1 MKLFTSDIQKLW
13 DKRTVEVK
21 NQRSL
26 DLMELAA
33 ELCTQA
39 ILECEYF
46 GHFVV
51 VCGIGNNGG
60 DGLAIACLLKES
72 GMVVDVIVVGAADSG
87 SPEFKANLQRVLH
100 TDIPVQFLS
109 EHKPL
114 NLTPEAVVIDCLFG
128 VGVNRQVQGIQAF
141 AIEQIN
147 ASPCEVI
154 SVDVPSG
161 MLSDSMWPQTGP
173 VIQASLTLALHGPKR
188 AFMFP
193 ENQNYIGRLQLV
205 NLLLDDVFEAA
216 HPCDIRYYAWPEAME
231 DYIPR
236 ANHAH
241 KKSLGHGLI
250 VGGSVGKMGA
260 ILLSAEA
267 CMRSGAGLCTIH
279 IPAHGLIMA
288 QIKLREAMVSLDD
301 APNAIACLP
310 DLQKY
315 QALGIGP
322 GLGTAP
328 ETANALIEWLPQSDK
343 PLVLDA
349 DALNIIARHQPGM
362 RWPKNTI
369 ITPHIGEFDRLF
381 GPHSDNFARVHT
393 MRQQA
398 IENQLVIVLKGHYT
412 AVASPDGQLTF
423 NSSGYSG
430 LATAGSGDVLTGIIT
445 GLLCQGYSAPSA
457 ARLGVFLHGE
467 AGHTA
472 GYELSV
478 ETMLAGDIIA
488 HLSKPFSQ
496 LNDLLPA

>member
-46 GHFVV
+46 GHFQV

-60 DGLAIACLLKES
+60 DGLAIACLLKEA
-72 GMVVDVIVVGAADSG
+72 GMVVDVWVVGSADHG
-87 SPEFKANLQRVLH
+87 SPEFKSNLNRVMH
-100 TDIPVQFLS
+100 TDIPVQFLTS
-109 EHKPL
+109 ERDMGF
-114 NLTPEAVVIDCLFG
+114 TPETVVIDCLFG
-128 VGVNRQVQGIQAF
+128 VGVNRPVEGLQAH
-141 AIEQIN
+141 AIHQIN

-161 MLSDSMWPQTGP
+161 MISDSFAPQTGP
-173 VIQASLTLALHGPKR
+173 VVHASLTLALHGPKR

-193 ENQNYIGRLQLV
+193 ENEAYLGRLQIV
-205 NLLLDDVFEAA
+205 NLLLDDAFEASY
-216 HPCDIRYYAWPEAME
+216 PCDIRYYAWPEAME

-236 ANHAH
+236 ANHSH

-279 IPAHGLIMA
+279 IPSHGLIMA
-288 QIKLREAMVSLDD
+288 QIKLREAMVSLDVH
-301 APNAIACLP
+301 ANAISALP
-310 DLQKY
+310 NEPKY
-315 QALGIGP
+315 QAIGIGP

-328 ETANALIEWLPQSDK
+328 ETAQALLNWLPTADR
-343 PLVLDA
+343 PVVLDA
-349 DALNIIARHQPGM
+349 DGLNIIAQQPSGIT
-362 RWPKNTI
+362 WPKNAI

-381 GPHSDNFARVHT
+381 GVHT
-393 MRQQA
+393 NNFERIATMRKKA
-398 IENQLVIVLKGHYT
+398 AEHHIVIVLKGHYS
-412 AVASPDGQLTF
+412 AVASPDGILTF
-423 NSSGYSG
+423 NSSGFSG
-430 LATAGSGDVLTGIIT
+430 LATAGSGDVLTGVIT
-445 GLLCQGYSAPSA
+445 GLLCQGYEPEKA

-472 GYELSV
+472 GYELSI